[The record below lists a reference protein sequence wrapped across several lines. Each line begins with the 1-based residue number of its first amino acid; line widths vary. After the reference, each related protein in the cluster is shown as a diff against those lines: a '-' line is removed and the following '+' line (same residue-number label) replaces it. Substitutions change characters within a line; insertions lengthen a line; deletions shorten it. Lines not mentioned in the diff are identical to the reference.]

1 MSRPRTVALWAPA
14 AACCAALAPC
24 ALATRAAA
32 AAILEAAAPA
42 AATVAASPAPSPAAS
57 LRERYATL
65 AGRLEHSPFRQRLYL
80 ESAESTHGLQ
90 GDIYAL
96 VDYPFATVSGA
107 LSGAASWCDVL
118 ILHLNVKYCRA
129 GLREQ
134 RPVLAVAI
142 GRKYDQPVADAFQLE
157 FVYSVA
163 AAAPDYLEVH
173 LDAREGPI
181 GTQDYRIAF
190 QAVALEGGRTFLHMR
205 YSYAYG
211 LEGRLAM
218 TTYLATLARG
228 KVGFTTTGAANG
240 TPQLIGG
247 ARAMAERNTMRY
259 YLAID
264 AYLGALATPAPQR
277 FEQSS
282 ERWFA
287 ATEHYARQLHEL
299 DHDTYVAM
307 KRREYQRQQAAR

>member
-1 MSRPRTVALWAPA
+1 MT
-14 AACCAALAPC
+14 
-24 ALATRAAA
+24 ATRAAVAWIRVA
-32 AAILEAAAPA
+32 ACCVTLAACAVAARAAGPAVPAPAAPA
-42 AATVAASPAPSPAAS
+42 GTAAATPPAGPAAS
-57 LRERYATL
+57 LRERYASL
-65 AGRLEHSPFRQRLYL
+65 AERLEKSPFKQRLYL
-80 ESAESTHGLQ
+80 ESVESAHGLQ

-96 VDYPFATVSGA
+96 VDHPFATVSGA

-129 GLREQ
+129 GLRER

-228 KVGFTTTGAANG
+228 KVGFTATGAANG

-247 ARAMAERNTMRY
+247 ARGMAERNTMRY